1 MQPKILVLDFG
12 GILGTPNM
20 RHPFKLIS
28 PRATVRTNL
37 PSCTRAEDGLTTV
50 TTFEKENCLRVAFL
64 DLGGDQGEEARGRH
78 VGDGQVHQGRGE
90 RCQRGEE
97 GEHGCSLDAHPV

>member
-1 MQPKILVLDFG
+1 MDYIGLAVAKILNIGVTKMQPKILVLDFG

-28 PRATVRTNL
+28 PRATARTNL

-50 TTFEKENCLRVAFL
+50 TTFEKEKCLLVAF
-64 DLGGDQGEEARGRH
+64 
-78 VGDGQVHQGRGE
+78 
-90 RCQRGEE
+90 
-97 GEHGCSLDAHPV
+97 